1 MPIGAIIAAAGSL
14 AGGAINAIQQNRQNR
29 RSQQFALDMYNRQK
43 ADNLE
48 FWRMQNDYNSPQQQM
63 KRFQEAGLNP
73 NLIYGQGNAG
83 NAGSVQTPD
92 AKMPDFR
99 SSNFGDSVAN
109 AATSG
114 VNTFYDLQFRKA
126 QLDNARAQNAILQE
140 EAALKRAE
148 TNRILIDTEGRRFDL
163 DFKSEF
169 RGVSADAMRE
179 RLRQTRVSTD
189 LAISRDARNAA
200 TTSSSLKEAVSR
212 MESQF
217 LQRQETRQRM
227 AKTRAEIASIKA
239 QTTRT
244 IEGVNLL
251 RQQGTLN
258 ELEIQLRNK
267 GLTFRDPLWTRM
279 IAKALDQIFPD
290 YFSGN

>member
-14 AGGAINAIQQNRQNR
+14 AGGAINAIQQNKQNK

-73 NLIYGQGNAG
+73 NLIYGQGNSG

-99 SSNFGDSVAN
+99 SSNLGDSVAS
-109 AATSG
+109 AATNG

-126 QLDNARAQNAILQE
+126 QLDNARAQNTILQE

-148 TNRILIDTEGRRFDL
+148 TNRILVDTEGRKFDL

-169 RGVSADAMRE
+169 RGVSGDAMRE

-244 IEGVNLL
+244 IQGVKLL
-251 RQQGTLN
+251 EQQGTLN

-279 IAKALDQIFPD
+279 IAKALDQLFPD